1 MTTEEKIKEAI
12 KILEK
17 YVQEKEKEIGRIRNL
32 INQAKGENTLIDKG
46 YFKITSYIGNSNKI
60 KEGRIYRGYTFRNCK
75 GIIRGVIRSV
85 TPNAYFT
92 EKNTSWILS
101 SREEYEN
108 QKEI

>member
-1 MTTEEKIKEAI
+1 MTQEEKIKEAI
-12 KILEK
+12 KILEE
-17 YVQEKEKEIGRIRNL
+17 YVQEKEKEIGKIRNL
-32 INQAKGENTLIDKG
+32 INQAKGENPLIDG
-46 YFKITSYIGNSNKI
+46 YFKITSYIGNSKKI
-60 KEGRIYRGYTFRNCK
+60 KEGRIYRGYTFRFCN

-85 TPNAYFT
+85 TPNASFT